1 MSGTPPTAPRVPGW
15 AVAVL
20 LLILVANV
28 WWRCHTIGPTL
39 LARFGFAP
47 YPVVVG
53 EAEPLDCDEAAY
65 AYIGKGV
72 AHGKVMYRDLSENKP
87 PLGYWLYA
95 LAVKVGGANELT
107 IRLMPI
113 PFVSATIA
121 LVWWIGLRLQ
131 GGFAACLAAFLFGLL
146 STDPYLYGNGANMEH
161 FIDLFAGG
169 SLAAM
174 VRAFDRRLDRRWL
187 LVAGAMVA
195 FASLVKQV
203 AAVHGPVYAL
213 ALLAIDR
220 GSDLGP
226 GRRWAAKAK
235 DLAALA
241 AGFAIPW
248 AATVAILGAQGAG
261 PDAWEDIVRYGSAL
275 ATLKAPTAHEPPKL
289 LQWFTG
295 KADPNGRLPWPFQ
308 WAFGRTDYLVWWG
321 TGSWPVWLAS
331 VPALAWMVARS
342 GPSRRLTAA
351 WTLSSWV
358 QVALPGLF
366 WQHYYL
372 LPTPGIALAVAVA
385 LGAIFGSIASEA
397 RSRRPGRLIL
407 GVVGAVALIA
417 ATGETVRIQARVYLM
432 VPSQELTS
440 RYKGGGQ
447 WIWLRGFGRDLA
459 RRSSAWEGPAPTL
472 YIWGWQSPLF
482 LYSELDG
489 VTRHFF
495 ADPLLEDYARGY
507 HRNHP
512 RVQPRVDRIMD
523 DLAGQPPS
531 IVLVAYPPFPEL
543 LRFLERGYRRAT
555 VAGLNATSPDGIG
568 PLDRSGAP
576 RGVRGRRASGL
587 SPPGRRSAPP
597 GRRSLGTARGAGP

>member
-1 MSGTPPTAPRVPGW
+1 MTPSSRVSLW
-15 AVAVL
+15 AVVGLGAVL
-20 LLILVANV
+20 VLTV
-28 WWRCHTIGPTL
+28 WWRCHTIGPTI

-47 YPVVVG
+47 YPVVAG

-95 LAVKVGGANELT
+95 LAVKVGGADELT

-113 PFVSATIA
+113 PYVLATVA
-121 LVWWIGLRLQ
+121 LVWWVGLRLG
-131 GGFAACLAAFLFGLL
+131 GGFVACLAAFLFALL

-161 FIDLFAGG
+161 FLDLFAVA

-174 VRAFDRRLDRRWL
+174 VRAFDRGLDRRWL

-213 ALLAIDR
+213 AVLAIDR
-220 GSDLGP
+220 GPGEAQ
-226 GRRWAAKAK
+226 GRRWRRKAL
-235 DLAALA
+235 DLASLA

-248 AATVAILGAQGAG
+248 AATVAILWVQGAG
-261 PDAWEDIVRYGSAL
+261 PDAWEDIVGYGSAL
-275 ATLKAPTAHEPPKL
+275 ATAKVPALNEPPKL

-295 KADPNGRLPWPFQ
+295 KADPQGRFPWPF
-308 WAFGRTDYLVWWG
+308 GRTEYLAWWG
-321 TGSWPVWLAS
+321 TGTWPLWVAS
-331 VPALAWMVARS
+331 VPVLAWMLARP

-372 LPTPGIALAVAVA
+372 LPTPGVALAVALA
-385 LGAIFGSIASEA
+385 LGACVGSIGRAGRARRAGALLLGSIAA
-397 RSRRPGRLIL
+397 L
-407 GVVGAVALIA
+407 GLAGAI
-417 ATGETVRIQARVYLM
+417 GETARIQARAYLM
-432 VPSQELTS
+432 VTPENLTA

-447 WIWLRGFGRDLA
+447 WIWLRALGRDLA
-459 RRSSAWEGPAPTL
+459 RRSAAWTDRTPTL
-472 YIWGWQSPLF
+472 YLWGWQSPLF
-482 LYSELDG
+482 VYSGLDG

-507 HRNHP
+507 HRDHP
-512 RVQPRVDRIMD
+512 RVRPRVDRIMS
-523 DLAGQPPS
+523 DLAEHPPS
-531 IVLVAYPPFPEL
+531 IVLVAYPPFPPL
-543 LRFLERGYRRAT
+543 LRFLERGYRRVAM
-555 VAGLNATSPDGIG
+555 AGLNATSPDGIG
-568 PLDRSGAP
+568 LWVDREHAEAFD
-576 RGVRGRRASGL
+576 RAGR
-587 SPPGRRSAPP
+587 PGQTP
-597 GRRSLGTARGAGP
+597 GTATGSARPTTAR